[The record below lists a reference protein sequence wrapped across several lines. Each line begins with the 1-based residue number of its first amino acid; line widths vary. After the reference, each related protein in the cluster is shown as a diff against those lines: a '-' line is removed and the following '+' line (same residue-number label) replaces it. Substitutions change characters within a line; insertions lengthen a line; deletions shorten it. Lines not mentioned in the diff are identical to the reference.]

1 METIRE
7 VEEDITVDSTFIRF
21 SCEAVEDSLSM
32 LLAEDCDVAVWAV
45 GRLDVDM
52 ELPALTI
59 SWGTAAAIA
68 TAPWNTFIRLNE
80 WKIGY
85 VLEKQVINLVF
96 NNSFM
101 ASFIE
106 FIFFKFCLFCF
117 LPDFFEVRYKESI
130 DDTLLTD
137 LTICP
142 TLLIKQ
148 RKFLKK

>member
-1 METIRE
+1 MNSPDSSQQAVETIRE

-68 TAPWNTFIRLNE
+68 TAPWNSFIGLKNNHHQVFRDQVYMIFILTDFL
-80 WKIGY
+80 GY
-85 VLEKQVINLVF
+85 VLEKTSNHPLIEVFLRSNL
-96 NNSFM
+96 
-101 ASFIE
+101 
-106 FIFFKFCLFCF
+106 
-117 LPDFFEVRYKESI
+117 
-130 DDTLLTD
+130 
-137 LTICP
+137 
-142 TLLIKQ
+142 KQ
-148 RKFLKK
+148 EYNRNWAEI